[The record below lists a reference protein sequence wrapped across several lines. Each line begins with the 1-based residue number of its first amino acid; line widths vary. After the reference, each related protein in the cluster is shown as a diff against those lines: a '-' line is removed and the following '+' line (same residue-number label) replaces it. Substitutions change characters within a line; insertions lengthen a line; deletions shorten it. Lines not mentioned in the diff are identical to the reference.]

1 MREFW
6 RTAWFDSV
14 FAARYRGHLFVPKPK
29 TVRTLADV
37 SYRQEY
43 HHQKRATSPKPQ
55 ALFSFNPNTISKDSL
70 VLLGFSP
77 KQAQS
82 ILNYRSKGGTFRKV
96 EDFKKLYVV
105 DSLCYKHLK
114 GFIRLE

>member
-1 MREFW
+1 M
-6 RTAWFDSV
+6 
-14 FAARYRGHLFVPKPK
+14 
-29 TVRTLADV
+29 
-37 SYRQEY
+37 
-43 HHQKRATSPKPQ
+43 
-55 ALFSFNPNTISKDSL
+55 
-70 VLLGFSP
+70 LLGFSP
-77 KQAQS
+77 KQAQT